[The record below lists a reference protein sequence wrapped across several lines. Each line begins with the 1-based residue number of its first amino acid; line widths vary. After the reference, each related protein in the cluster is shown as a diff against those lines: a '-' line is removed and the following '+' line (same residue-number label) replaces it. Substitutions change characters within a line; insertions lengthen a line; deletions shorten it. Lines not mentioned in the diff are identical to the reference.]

1 MKPAAFFVSTCAA
14 LVLLSGCAGSPMTR
28 HEGIGGPSP
37 HFYRLVVVDRDG
49 AALEG
54 ASVEYTLYD
63 GKRPVK
69 SSSLTTGPDGLVEDG
84 LETSRNR
91 SRMEYRV
98 TKKGYYEN
106 RGELLSD
113 YGATR
118 YEKPVNSDNV
128 RLLRTVDYL
137 DPAFVAA
144 LPPGALKNSIFSFI
158 DRMARRVSRTDPVL
172 MDGSVALVRIQNR
185 NYLRFA
191 VDDAIMYNVE
201 AFTKARLVGRI
212 FSDTALKT
220 AVTAHE
226 TLGDSANMLFGYDVR
241 VLALV
246 RSFCDPED
254 RGTVRE
260 YRYLI
265 SETELKRHLGREITE
280 DTLMEQSTAFLDGQ
294 PIKPAKIP

>member
-14 LVLLSGCAGSPMTR
+14 LVFLAGCAGSPTTR
-28 HEGIGGPSP
+28 QEGSGGPSP
-37 HFYRLVVVDRDG
+37 HFYHLVVVDHDG
-49 AALEG
+49 VAVEG
-54 ASVEYTLYD
+54 ASVHYTLYD

-91 SRMEYRV
+91 SRIEYRA
-98 TKKGYYEN
+98 TKKGYYET
-106 RGELLSD
+106 REELLSD

-118 YEKPVNSDNV
+118 YEKPVNSDYV
-128 RLLRTVDYL
+128 RLLRTEDYL

-144 LPPGALKNSIFSFI
+144 LPRDALKDSLFAFI

-172 MDGSVALVRIQNR
+172 MDESVALVRIQNR

-226 TLGDSANMLFGYDVR
+226 TLGDSADMLFGYDVR

-254 RGTVRE
+254 RGAVRE

-280 DTLMEQSTAFLDGQ
+280 DTLMERSAAFLDGQ
-294 PIKPAKIP
+294 PIKPAKLP